1 MMAALHN
8 CPLPLTLAD
17 LEFDRMTQANVFN
30 PRIHTIKE
38 EATKVLTDDVRP
50 KPKKKNGKRVS
61 WGTTQIKE
69 IEPFKNVNYWQSVG
83 DKETAG
89 IEKRCEQ
96 FWEKGRGHR
105 FGWTINEKRWNRCS
119 QIWDEMDELIAKK
132 GVWDTWDDSV
142 FKGGLL

>member
-1 MMAALHN
+1 MMATLHN
-8 CPLPLTLAD
+8 HPSPLTLAD
-17 LEFDRMTQANVFN
+17 LEFDRMTEENVFN
-30 PRIHTIKE
+30 HRIHTIKE
-38 EATKVLTDDVRP
+38 EATTTHTDDVRP
-50 KPKKKNGKRVS
+50 KLKKKNGKRVS

-105 FGWTINEKRWNRCS
+105 FAWTINEKRWDRCS

-132 GVWDTWDDSV
+132 GV
-142 FKGGLL
+142 

>member
-1 MMAALHN
+1 MMATLHN
-8 CPLPLTLAD
+8 HPSPLTLAD
-17 LEFDRMTQANVFN
+17 LEFDRMTEENVFN
-30 PRIHTIKE
+30 HRIHTIKE
-38 EATKVLTDDVRP
+38 EATTTHTDDVRP
-50 KPKKKNGKRVS
+50 KLKKKNGKRVS

-96 FWEKGRGHR
+96 FWEKGMGHR
-105 FGWTINEKRWNRCS
+105 FAWTINEKRWNRCS
-119 QIWDEMDELIAKK
+119 QIWDEMDELLAKK
-132 GVWDTWDDSV
+132 GVWDTWDESV

>member
-1 MMAALHN
+1 MMATLHN
-8 CPLPLTLAD
+8 RPLPLTLAD
-17 LEFDRMTQANVFN
+17 LEFDRMTQENVFN

-38 EATKVLTDDVRP
+38 DAATAHTDDVRP
-50 KPKKKNGKRVS
+50 KPKKKKGKRVS
-61 WGTTQIKE
+61 WGATQIKE

-105 FGWTINEKRWNRCS
+105 FGWTINEKRWARCS
-119 QIWDEMDELIAKK
+119 QIWDEMDKLIETE
-132 GVWDTWDDSV
+132 GVWDTWDNSV

>member
-8 CPLPLTLAD
+8 HPLPLTLAD

-30 PRIHTIKE
+30 HRIHTIKE
-38 EATKVLTDDVRP
+38 EATIAHTDDVRP
-50 KPKKKNGKRVS
+50 KAKKKNGKRVS
-61 WGTTQIKE
+61 WGPSQIKE
-69 IEPFKNVNYWQSVG
+69 IEPFKNINYWHSVG
-83 DKETAG
+83 DKENAG

-96 FWEKGRGHR
+96 FWETGHGHR
-105 FGWTINEKRWNRCS
+105 FRWTINEKRWNRCS

-132 GVWDTWDDSV
+132 GVWDTWDNSV

>member
-1 MMAALHN
+1 MMATLHN
-8 CPLPLTLAD
+8 HPLPLTLAD

-30 PRIHTIKE
+30 HRIHTIKG
-38 EATKVLTDDVRP
+38 EATTVHTDDVRS
-50 KPKKKNGKRVS
+50 KLKKKHGKRVS
-61 WGTTQIKE
+61 WGKTQIKE

-96 FWEKGRGHR
+96 FWERGRGHR
-105 FGWTINEKRWNRCS
+105 FGWTINDKRWNRCS